1 MILEYDDMFKTP
13 GHRSP
18 SRCRP
23 ADLARRLRNHASRP
37 GLASKTCDNVEC
49 PKCGLTFSADDD
61 RDTPVTGCVAEHKGI
76 VADLS
81 RCCLRNSL
89 SRTLGDDVP

>member
-1 MILEYDDMFKTP
+1 MSPRRFSKTP
-13 GHRSP
+13 KKPRESP
-18 SRCRP
+18 RP
-23 ADLARRLRNHASRP
+23 RKQD
-37 GLASKTCDNVEC
+37 VEC

-61 RDTPVTGCVAEHKGI
+61 RDTPVTGCVAEHRGI

-89 SRTLGDDVP
+89 SSMLGDDVP